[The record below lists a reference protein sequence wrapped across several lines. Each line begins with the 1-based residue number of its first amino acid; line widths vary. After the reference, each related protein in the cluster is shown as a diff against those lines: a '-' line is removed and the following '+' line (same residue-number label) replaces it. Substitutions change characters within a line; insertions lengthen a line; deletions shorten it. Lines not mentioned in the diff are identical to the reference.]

1 MITQLDDKT
10 RIKLKF
16 HLPALSSALCLQRKK
31 RYGWT
36 TVSWIYPS
44 IMKHSTC
51 EYIRYW
57 LEWEENNSKEQLKSQ
72 REIGKELMT
81 KCGGKF

>member
-1 MITQLDDKT
+1 MINQLNDKT

-16 HLPALSSALCLQRKK
+16 YLPALGSALCLQRKK
-31 RYGWT
+31 WYGWT

-44 IMKHSTC
+44 IMEDNTC

-57 LEWEENNSKEQLKSQ
+57 LEWNENYKEERAKSE
-72 REIGKELMT
+72 REIGKELMN